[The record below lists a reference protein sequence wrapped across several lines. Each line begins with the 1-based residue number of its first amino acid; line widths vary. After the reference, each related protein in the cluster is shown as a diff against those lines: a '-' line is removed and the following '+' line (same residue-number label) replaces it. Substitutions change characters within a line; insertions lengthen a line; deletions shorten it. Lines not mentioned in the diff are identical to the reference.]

1 MMFRIVQYLFF
12 IIAFATLVFLILF
25 IYGTV
30 FNKDY
35 DLQALYIIT
44 FLVTSVFVVWSIY
57 ENNLL
62 RKAQSAFNRKDYK
75 TAFEITEKLAKKDH
89 RQAQFNL
96 SLMYR
101 DGIGTRKNEQQF
113 WHWLEQSAISYAD
126 AQLLYAH
133 AYFQNNPFSVAT
145 LEVVR
150 HYLNEF
156 VKNKNHPRQPQ
167 ALEWLS
173 SIEQMLEIERKK

>member
-1 MMFRIVQYLFF
+1 MILKMLQYLFF
-12 IIAFATLVFLILF
+12 IILFSTAVFLILF
-25 IYGTV
+25 VYGMV

-44 FLVTSVFVVWSIY
+44 FLVTTVLVIWTTY
-57 ENNLL
+57 EHHLL

-89 RQAQFNL
+89 RQAQYNL

-133 AYFQNNPFSVAT
+133 AYFQNNPFGVAT

-173 SIEQMLEIERKK
+173 SIEQMLEMERKK